1 MTNDEII
8 KVLINELKCIKRQCG
23 NLCDNKR
30 DCEHCDLVLKDEV
43 IINAY
48 ENAIDLIN
56 RQKAEIERLKQESE
70 CTIEKSVLLEWW
82 EQCKREMGYL

>member
-1 MTNDEII
+1 MTDDEII
-8 KVLINELKCIKRQCG
+8 KALECCGSEKGNMCTLCPIFRKVGDNCNE
-23 NLCDNKR
+23 N
-30 DCEHCDLVLKDEV
+30 DLFNDAL
-43 IINAY
+43 
-48 ENAIDLIN
+48 DLIN